1 MSKLSKLI
9 VGKKESVQDDYLL
22 LDPTQVPIINAIG
35 FKEPVGNTTYEWVED
50 VMFPTKSAVS
60 SNASD
65 SVTSIVVDSVEP
77 FAKDTVV
84 KVGSELLLVTAVN
97 TGTKTL
103 TVERGYNGTTASA
116 ITSGQEIES
125 LFVDSIEGQA
135 AREARTKQRIKKAN
149 YTQIFTD
156 TIEVSGTTEAIDQY
170 GLVSEYERRRMK
182 VQIEQFLALEKAIVQ
197 GVKFE
202 SASGEKRFMGGAK
215 QYLVTNVA
223 DAAGAEITI
232 EMLKDMTRKVNLAG
246 GFKRGKLGYTFH
258 MHPTMINKISNL
270 NITSSMVQNRED
282 TTRGYTVT
290 HIQTD
295 DGIFPVISNNNLGVT
310 EVLFLDHARMT
321 IHPLG
326 NREFSHEYLGK
337 TGDTFK
343 GMVLGEYTFK
353 FEEEKAHAWLKNIG

>member
-60 SNASD
+60 SNAAVD
-65 SVTSIVVDSVEP
+65 ATSVVVDSVEP

-97 TGTKTL
+97 VGTKTL

-116 ITSGQEIES
+116 ITSGAEIES

-202 SASGEKRFMGGAK
+202 SASGEKRFMGGVK
-215 QYLVTNVA
+215 QYLVTNVS

-246 GFKRGKLGYTFH
+246 G
-258 MHPTMINKISNL
+258 
-270 NITSSMVQNRED
+270 
-282 TTRGYTVT
+282 
-290 HIQTD
+290 
-295 DGIFPVISNNNLGVT
+295 
-310 EVLFLDHARMT
+310 
-321 IHPLG
+321 
-326 NREFSHEYLGK
+326 K
-337 TGDTFK
+337 TG
-343 GMVLGEYTFK
+343 GL
-353 FEEEKAHAWLKNIG
+353 